1 MSEDRRVHAEVE
13 VAVDAGTAFRA
24 FTEEMN
30 LWWVRGPVNFFDA
43 ARATAMT
50 CEPGVGGRLLEVYD
64 PAAGDVLELGRIT
77 VWQPGEQLSWRSS
90 VDEVRVDV
98 RFAATATGTTVRV
111 TATIPA
117 GTTDQGGTAWVRVVP
132 PWFGAYCER
141 RTPGAPVSGAT
152 ASGATASGAADTGRL
167 AIAIYY
173 AKPVAAAHWL
183 ASVFGLRT
191 PGELP
196 TEEGGRHWIEFLAG
210 NCSVIIAGLGDDGTG
225 LAGRRPGSPPPDG
238 TAATHVPWI
247 FVDDLDAHFARSE
260 AGGATVVQGIHQHG
274 YRAYVAD
281 DPEGRRWTFAQARPT
296 QL

>member
-1 MSEDRRVHAEVE
+1 MSEDRQVHSEVE

-152 ASGATASGAADTGRL
+152 ASGAR
-167 AIAIYY
+167 
-173 AKPVAAAHWL
+173 
-183 ASVFGLRT
+183 RT
-191 PGELP
+191 PAASRSRSTTP
-196 TEEGGRHWIEFLAG
+196 SR
-210 NCSVIIAGLGDDGTG
+210 
-225 LAGRRPGSPPPDG
+225 SPPPTGWPAYSACGPRASCPPKRAAG
-238 TAATHVPWI
+238 TGSSSWPAT
-247 FVDDLDAHFARSE
+247 AR
-260 AGGATVVQGIHQHG
+260 
-274 YRAYVAD
+274 
-281 DPEGRRWTFAQARPT
+281 
-296 QL
+296 

>member
-1 MSEDRRVHAEVE
+1 MSEDRQVRSEVE
-13 VAVDAGTAFRA
+13 VAVDPGTAFRA

-117 GTTDQGGTAWVRVVP
+117 GTTDQGGTAWVRIVP

-141 RTPGAPVSGAT
+141 RTPGAPV
-152 ASGATASGAADTGRL
+152 SGATASGAADTGRL

-196 TEEGGRHWIEFLAG
+196 AEEGGRHWIEFLAG
-210 NCSVIIAGLGDDGTG
+210 NCSVIIAGLGDDGKG
-225 LAGRRPGSPPPDG
+225 LAGRRPGSRPPDG

-260 AGGATVVQGIHQHG
+260 AGGATIVQGIHQHG

-296 QL
+296 QH

>member
-1 MSEDRRVHAEVE
+1 MSEDRQVRSEVE

-30 LWWVRGPVNFFDA
+30 LWWVRGPINFFDA

-64 PAAGDVLELGRIT
+64 LAADDVLELGRIT
-77 VWQPGEQLSWRSS
+77 VWRPGEQLSWRSS

-141 RTPGAPVSGAT
+141 RTPGAPASSAA
-152 ASGATASGAADTGRL
+152 ASGTADTGRL

-196 TEEGGRHWIEFLAG
+196 ADEGGQHWIEFLAG
-210 NCSVIIAGLGDDGTG
+210 NCSVIIAGLGDDM
-225 LAGRRPGSPPPDG
+225 LAGSRPGSPPPDG

-247 FVDDLDAHFARSE
+247 FVDDLDEHYARAK
-260 AGGATVVQGIHQHG
+260 AGGATIVQGIHQHG

-281 DPEGRRWTFAQARPT
+281 DVEGRRWTFAQARPT
-296 QL
+296 QH

>member
-1 MSEDRRVHAEVE
+1 MSEDRQVRAEVE

-117 GTTDQGGTAWVRVVP
+117 GTTDKGGTAWVRVVP

-141 RTPGAPVSGAT
+141 RTPGAPISGA
-152 ASGATASGAADTGRL
+152 AASGAADTGRL

-210 NCSVIIAGLGDDGTG
+210 NCSVIIAGLSDDGMG
-225 LAGRRPGSPPPDG
+225 RAGSRPGSPPPDG

-260 AGGATVVQGIHQHG
+260 AGGATIVQGIHQHG

-296 QL
+296 QH

>member
-1 MSEDRRVHAEVE
+1 MSEDRQVRAEVE

-64 PAAGDVLELGRIT
+64 LAAGDVLELGRIT

-98 RFAATATGTTVRV
+98 RFAATAAGTTVRV

-117 GTTDQGGTAWVRVVP
+117 GTQDQGGTTWVRVVP

-141 RTPGAPVSGAT
+141 RTPAPA
-152 ASGATASGAADTGRL
+152 ASGAADTGRL

-191 PGELP
+191 PGVLP
-196 TEEGGRHWIEFLAG
+196 GEDGGHHWIEFLAG
-210 NCSVIIAGLGDDGTG
+210 NCSVIIAGLGDDGQG
-225 LAGRRPGSPPPDG
+225 LAGRRPDSLPPDG

-247 FVDDLDAHFARSE
+247 FVDDLDAHFARAQ
-260 AGGATVVQGIHQHG
+260 AGGAAIVQGIHQHG

-281 DPEGRRWTFAQARPT
+281 DLEGRRWTFAQARPT
-296 QL
+296 QH

>member
-1 MSEDRRVHAEVE
+1 MSEDRQVNSEVE
-13 VAVDAGTAFRA
+13 VAVDTRTAFRA

-117 GTTDQGGTAWVRVVP
+117 GTQDQGGTAWVRVVP

-225 LAGRRPGSPPPDG
+225 LAGRRPGSRPPDG

-247 FVDDLDAHFARSE
+247 FVDDLDAHFARAQS
-260 AGGATVVQGIHQHG
+260 GGATVVQGIHQHG

>member
-1 MSEDRRVHAEVE
+1 MSEDRQVRAEVE
-13 VAVDAGTAFRA
+13 VAVDPGTAFRA

-43 ARATAMT
+43 ARATART

-98 RFAATATGTTVRV
+98 RFAATGTGTTVLV

-141 RTPGAPVSGAT
+141 RTPGAPISGA
-152 ASGATASGAADTGRL
+152 AASGAADTGRL

-196 TEEGGRHWIEFLAG
+196 ADEGGRHWIEFLAG
-210 NCSVIIAGLGDDGTG
+210 NCSVMIAGLGDGM
-225 LAGRRPGSPPPDG
+225 LAGSRPSGPPPDG

-260 AGGATVVQGIHQHG
+260 AGGATIVQGIHQHG

-296 QL
+296 QH

>member
-1 MSEDRRVHAEVE
+1 MSEDRQVRAEVE

-64 PAAGDVLELGRIT
+64 LAAGDVLELGRIT

-98 RFAATATGTTVRV
+98 RFAATATGTMVRV

-210 NCSVIIAGLGDDGTG
+210 NCSVIISGLGDGGKG
-225 LAGRRPGSPPPDG
+225 LAGSRPGSPPPDG

-260 AGGATVVQGIHQHG
+260 AGGATIVQGIHQHG

-296 QL
+296 QH

>member
-1 MSEDRRVHAEVE
+1 MSEDRQVRAEVE

-64 PAAGDVLELGRIT
+64 LAAGDVLELGRIT
-77 VWQPGEQLSWRSS
+77 VWQPGERLSWRSS
-90 VDEVRVDV
+90 VDEVRIDV
-98 RFAATATGTTVRV
+98 RFAATATGTTVLV

-141 RTPGAPVSGAT
+141 RTPGGP
-152 ASGATASGAADTGRL
+152 ASGAAASGAADTGRL

-196 TEEGGRHWIEFLAG
+196 AEEGGRHWIEFLVG
-210 NCSVIIAGLGDDGTG
+210 NCSVIISGLSDDGKS
-225 LAGRRPGSPPPDG
+225 LAGRRPGSPPPHA

-247 FVDDLDAHFARSE
+247 FVDDLDAHFARAK
-260 AGGATVVQGIHQHG
+260 AGGATIVQGIHQHG

-281 DPEGRRWTFAQARPT
+281 DVEGHRWTFAQARPT
-296 QL
+296 QH

>member
-1 MSEDRRVHAEVE
+1 MSEDRQVHAEVE
-13 VAVDAGTAFRA
+13 VTVDAATAFRA
-24 FTEEMN
+24 FTEDMN

-64 PAAGDVLELGRIT
+64 LAADDVLELGRIT

-90 VDEVRVDV
+90 VDEVLVDV

-141 RTPGAPVSGAT
+141 RPPGAPVSGA
-152 ASGATASGAADTGRL
+152 AVSGAADTGRL

-191 PGELP
+191 PGKLP

-210 NCSVIIAGLGDDGTG
+210 NCSVIIAGLGDGM
-225 LAGRRPGSPPPDG
+225 LAGSRPGSPPPDG

-247 FVDDLDAHFARSE
+247 FVDDLDAHFTRAK
-260 AGGATVVQGIHQHG
+260 AGGATIVQGTHQHG

-281 DPEGRRWTFAQARPT
+281 DLEGRRWTFAQARPT
-296 QL
+296 QH

>member
-1 MSEDRRVHAEVE
+1 MGEDRQVHAEVE
-13 VAVDAGTAFRA
+13 VTIDAATAFRA
-24 FTEEMN
+24 FTEDMN

-64 PAAGDVLELGRIT
+64 LAADDVLELGRIT

-90 VDEVRVDV
+90 VDEVLVDV

-141 RTPGAPVSGAT
+141 RPPGAPVSGA
-152 ASGATASGAADTGRL
+152 AVSGAADTGRL

-191 PGELP
+191 PGGCP
-196 TEEGGRHWIEFLAG
+196 PKRAAGTGSSSWPAIAGDHRRSRRRHAGRQPPGQPAAGRHRRYSRPVDLRG
-210 NCSVIIAGLGDDGTG
+210 
-225 LAGRRPGSPPPDG
+225 RPGRALHPG
-238 TAATHVPWI
+238 EG
-247 FVDDLDAHFARSE
+247 R
-260 AGGATVVQGIHQHG
+260 GATIVQGIHQHG

-281 DPEGRRWTFAQARPT
+281 DDLEGRRWTFAQARPT
-296 QL
+296 QR

>member
-1 MSEDRRVHAEVE
+1 MSEDRQVHAEVE

-64 PAAGDVLELGRIT
+64 LAAGDVLELGRIT

-90 VDEVRVDV
+90 VDEVRIDV
-98 RFAATATGTTVRV
+98 RFAATAAGTTVRV

-117 GTTDQGGTAWVRVVP
+117 GATDQGGTAWVRVVP

-141 RTPGAPVSGAT
+141 RTPGAPVSGA
-152 ASGATASGAADTGRL
+152 AESGAAESGAADTGRL

-196 TEEGGRHWIEFLAG
+196 AEEGGRHWIEFLAG
-210 NCSVIIAGLGDDGTG
+210 NCSVIIAGLGDDGKG
-225 LAGRRPGSPPPDG
+225 LADRRPGSPPDG

-247 FVDDLDAHFARSE
+247 FVDDLDAHFARAE
-260 AGGATVVQGIHQHG
+260 AGGATIVQGIHQHG
-274 YRAYVAD
+274 YRAYVAED
-281 DPEGRRWTFAQARPT
+281 LEGRRWTFAQARPT
-296 QL
+296 QH